1 MVELPSNA
9 VLLVL
14 MGIGLI
20 ILIVT
25 IVHKYTGDN
34 LNNSSNQI
42 IDYES
47 YGTNYSGYNKLTKL
61 YNDADG
67 DDPLKNASLNA
78 RIKVSTNKHSCS
90 FTVDYDNEKN
100 KRVVCDSGC
109 FNNDENSKFCEKYI
123 YNAEQNNSSDLDDI
137 YEDAGGNDTSN
148 VGILQSTI
156 NLSSGDNVCNFDI
169 YYDGV
174 NSRKITNRDEKKES
188 SSPATGFCNKYIY
201 ETGKKKGKLWET
213 LLDSTYVKRSLSSDI
228 DKGVKIDN

>member
-1 MVELPSNA
+1 MIELPSNTI
-9 VLLVL
+9 LLLL
-14 MGIGLI
+14 MGIGLV

-34 LNNSSNQI
+34 LSTPSDKI

-47 YGTNYSGYNKLTKL
+47 YGSDYSGYNKLTRL
-61 YNDADG
+61 YNNADG

-78 RIKVSTNKHSCS
+78 RLKVSTNKHSCS

-100 KRVVCDSGC
+100 KRVICDSGC
-109 FNNDENSKFCEKYI
+109 FNNDDNSKFCEKYI
-123 YNAEQNNSSDLDDI
+123 YNGEQNNTSNLEDI

-148 VGILQSTI
+148 RGILQSTI

-174 NSRKITNRDEKKES
+174 NSRKITNKDRKSES
-188 SSPATGFCNKYIY
+188 SPNSFCNKYVY
-201 ETGKKKGKLWET
+201 ETGKKKGKLWEE

-228 DKGVKIDN
+228 DKGIKIDD